1 MVFDKCPGAA
11 HIRTPTIKVKKCP
24 ECGREVEIFSNEM
37 QTHCSKCGFT
47 IYSDLESC
55 VQWCTYALECVGEEL
70 YKKLKKKRIAFV
82 CSGNS
87 CRSQMAEALAKK
99 LSDRPNLE
107 FISMGT
113 DPAQEVAPET
123 LQVLREE
130 GIIWRGKPKGIQDKE
145 PLDIAVCMGCE
156 VACPG
161 IPGAKR
167 IDWHVEDPLGRGM
180 EAYRRTLAVVK
191 EKTLEL
197 LKEID

>member
-37 QTHCSKCGFT
+37 QTQCSKCGFT
-47 IYSDLESC
+47 IYNDLESC
-55 VQWCTYALECVGEEL
+55 VQWCTYAVECVGEEL

-87 CRSQMAEALAKK
+87 CRSQMAEALARK

-113 DPAQEVAPET
+113 DPAPEVAPEA

-130 GIIWRGKPKGIQDKE
+130 GIIWRGKPKSVQDKE
-145 PLDIAVCMGCE
+145 PIDIAVSMGCE
-156 VACPG
+156 VACPVV
-161 IPGAKR
+161 PGTRR
-167 IDWHVEDPLGRGM
+167 IDWDVEDPWGKDI
-180 EAYRRTLAVVK
+180 EAYRQTLSIIR
-191 EKTLEL
+191 EKIIEL
-197 LKEID
+197 LKELD